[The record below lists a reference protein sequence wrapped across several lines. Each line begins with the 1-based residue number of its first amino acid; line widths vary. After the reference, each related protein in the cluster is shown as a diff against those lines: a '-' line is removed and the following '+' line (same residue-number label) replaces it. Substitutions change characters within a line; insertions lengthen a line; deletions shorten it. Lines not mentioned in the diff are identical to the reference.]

1 MGSCFSIVGRMV
13 TNNYAAGLGCSHGA
27 GKDTVIGIA
36 LKISGVYMTS
46 DKAVW
51 VGERGKFFPSIIVCP
66 PGEVAMAMMLFAS
79 R

>member
-1 MGSCFSIVGRMV
+1 MDSEKKTIFLFQTRNTSLMGSCFSIVGRMV
-13 TNNYAAGLGCSHGA
+13 TNHYTAGLGCSHGA

-51 VGERGKFFPSIIVCP
+51 VGERGNFF
-66 PGEVAMAMMLFAS
+66 LQ
-79 R
+79 